1 MWCPNW
7 LFKLYLIAGIQPDM
21 PAVHLW
27 KPAQHLGNINISQH
41 ISISCLI
48 NVITQFQMLNLAW
61 ICWNTNLDY
70 KMEVI
75 FLWTLIFVWTIW
87 AIYLLDLLAQT
98 LDFSLEYIRIKKRY
112 ERISEYIRI
121 KKMIRT
127 NIRIY
132 SYQKNNTN
140 EYPNIFASKK
150 WYEYDTNEYLY
161 RKIFEYIRISE
172 YSPDPGLEPSPHSE
186 LFRKSIRFGRVIRLL
201 WKMPSVPRHL
211 YRKHP
216 HPHPVA
222 WIPNIQKYEIQKSLP
237 CHWIPMNDAF
247 RLLYHKQPQPLVI
260 SKILKVKNHIPTSAS

>member
-1 MWCPNW
+1 MLGFRFDVRCWIFDVWYNR
-7 LFKLYLIAGIQPDM
+7 KLKHSWHNKI
-21 PAVHLW
+21 
-27 KPAQHLGNINISQH
+27 
-41 ISISCLI
+41 
-48 NVITQFQMLNLAW
+48 
-61 ICWNTNLDY
+61 
-70 KMEVI
+70 EVI

-150 WYEYDTNEYLY
+150 WYEYDTNEYSY

-172 YSPDPGLEPSPHSE
+172 YSPHPGFNLCARTCI
-186 LFRKSIRFGRVIRLL
+186 RK
-201 WKMPSVPRHL
+201 K
-211 YRKHP
+211 K
-216 HPHPVA
+216 
-222 WIPNIQKYEIQKSLP
+222 
-237 CHWIPMNDAF
+237 
-247 RLLYHKQPQPLVI
+247 
-260 SKILKVKNHIPTSAS
+260 KILLQTAFNLAIRDHAMVSILTF